1 MKEYNLNIKQRSEI
15 SIVEDILHKINKEFL
30 LGEEKFVNL
39 LIAVTEAVIN
49 AVVHGNKNN
58 HGKQVYLNLQ
68 YDDKEITVKIKDE
81 GEGFDP
87 KKIPDPTSNENLF
100 KESGR
105 GIFIIRSLVDKFEF
119 KTDKS
124 GSELILTMYKK

>member
-1 MKEYNLNIKQRSEI
+1 MKEFNLIIKQRSEI
-15 SIVEDILHKINKEFL
+15 SIVENILHKINKEFL

-49 AVVHGNKNN
+49 AVIHGNKNN
-58 HGKQVYLNLQ
+58 PEKKVNLNLK

-87 KKIPDPTSNENLF
+87 KNIPDPTSDENLF

-105 GIFIIRSLVDKFEF
+105 GIYIIRSLVDKFDF
-119 KTDKS
+119 KSDKS
-124 GSELILTMYKK
+124 GSELILTMYKQ

>member
-1 MKEYNLNIKQRSEI
+1 LKEFNLIIKQRSEI
-15 SIVEDILHKINKEFL
+15 SIVENILHKINKEFL

-49 AVVHGNKNN
+49 AVIHGNKNN
-58 HGKQVYLNLQ
+58 PEKKVNLNLK

-87 KKIPDPTSNENLF
+87 KNIPDPTSDENLF

-105 GIFIIRSLVDKFEF
+105 GIYIIRSLVDKFDF
-119 KTDKS
+119 KSDKS
-124 GSELILTMYKK
+124 GSELILTMYKQ

>member
-58 HGKQVYLNLQ
+58 PGKQVYLNLQ

>member
-1 MKEYNLNIKQRSEI
+1 LKEFNLIIKQRSEI
-15 SIVEDILHKINKEFL
+15 SIVENILHKINKEFL

-49 AVVHGNKNN
+49 AVIHGNKNN
-58 HGKQVYLNLQ
+58 PEKKVNLNLK

-87 KKIPDPTSNENLF
+87 KNIPDPTSDENLF